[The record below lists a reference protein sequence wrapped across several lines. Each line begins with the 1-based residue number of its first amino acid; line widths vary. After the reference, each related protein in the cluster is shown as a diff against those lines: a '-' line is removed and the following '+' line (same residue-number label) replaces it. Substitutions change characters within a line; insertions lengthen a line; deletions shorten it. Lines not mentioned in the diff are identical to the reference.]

1 MNRIDCVEA
10 LAKLYEYLDGELP
23 SDDTEAVRHHMEVC
37 QGCYPFLQF
46 CSSFQDALHRA
57 SHGQTNAPPALRSRI
72 ADLLRSEHA
81 PPRGEA
87 DQGAT
92 AH

>member
-1 MNRIDCVEA
+1 MTRYDCLQA
-10 LAKLYEYLDGELP
+10 LSKLYEYLDGELP
-23 SDDTEAVRHHMEVC
+23 PDDTEAVRHHMEVC

-57 SHGQTNAPPALRSRI
+57 AHGQSNAPPELRSRI
-72 ADLLRSEHA
+72 ADLLQTEGV
-81 PPRGEA
+81 PP
-87 DQGAT
+87 